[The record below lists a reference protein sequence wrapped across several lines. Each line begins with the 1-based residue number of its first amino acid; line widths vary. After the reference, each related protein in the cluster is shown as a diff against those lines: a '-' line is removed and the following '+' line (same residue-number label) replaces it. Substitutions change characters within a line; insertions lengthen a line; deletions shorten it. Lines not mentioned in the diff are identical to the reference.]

1 MFLHIGGNEVISAK
15 DIVGFFAIKQFMRS
29 KDNLALYKELTAK
42 NKVAKYTD
50 KKSRS
55 IILLKNGEYVESCIS
70 VSTLAKRL
78 DTDKIINSLPKWSEI

>member
-1 MFLHIGGNEVISAK
+1 MFLHIGGNEVISAR

-29 KDNLALYKELTAK
+29 KDNIALYKELSSK
-42 NKVAKYTD
+42 NKVLKYTD

-55 IILLKNGEYVESCIS
+55 ILLLKNGEYIESCIS

-78 DTDKIINSLPKWSEI
+78 DTGEIMNRLPKWSEI